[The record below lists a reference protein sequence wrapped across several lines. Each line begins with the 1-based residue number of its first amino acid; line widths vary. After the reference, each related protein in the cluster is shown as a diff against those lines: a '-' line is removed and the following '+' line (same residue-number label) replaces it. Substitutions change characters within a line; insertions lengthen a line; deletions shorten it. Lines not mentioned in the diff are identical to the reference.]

1 MGRTAS
7 GVHIMRLGANDRV
20 ASFSRTPHD
29 ETEET
34 AEVEKAS
41 DEEVQQSLA
50 EDANEVIEPEEI
62 VPDDDEEAAAE
73 ENNSSEE

>member
-1 MGRTAS
+1 MLRSA
-7 GVHIMRLGANDRV
+7 
-20 ASFSRTPHD
+20 
-29 ETEET
+29 EET

-41 DEEVQQSLA
+41 DEEVQKSLA